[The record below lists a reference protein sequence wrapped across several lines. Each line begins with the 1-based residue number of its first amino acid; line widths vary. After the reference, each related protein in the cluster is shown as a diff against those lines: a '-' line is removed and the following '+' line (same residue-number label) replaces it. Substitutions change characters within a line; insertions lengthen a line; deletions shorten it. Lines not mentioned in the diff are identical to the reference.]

1 MGQRAFAHGHYVS
14 NYERGAVTPS
24 RTSLQ
29 STVAEME
36 EWCESNQVDVTDE
49 FAELRD
55 LAHSAVLWS
64 RVQSIEQITSEEP
77 VYDLCLDRHNCFV
90 ANNLVVHNCIIFI
103 DEIDA
108 VGRHRGA
115 GLGGGH
121 DEREQTLNQL
131 LVEMDGFES
140 NEGVIMIAAT
150 NRPDVLDPALLRPG
164 RFDRQIVVDWPDV
177 RGREGIL
184 KVHTRKIPLSEDV
197 DLKLIARGTPGMAGA
212 DLANLVNE
220 AALLAARRNHK
231 KVTLLDFEDAKDKV
245 MLGMERKSLVMTEEE
260 RRTTAYHEAGHAL
273 AAWLMPGSEPVNK
286 ITIIPRGR
294 ALGVTSYLPTE
305 ERYSRSKEDLE
316 RMLCAAM
323 GGRAAEYL
331 VFKHY
336 TTGASNDLERSTG
349 LARRMVCELGM
360 SENLGPLTF
369 GKKEEMVFLG
379 REISS
384 HKDYSEQTAQLIDQ
398 EVRTI
403 VERAYKRALGLL
415 SENIDKLHLLA
426 TTLLEREVIDGDQMN
441 RVLRGEKLE
450 PPRSAEQEPAADA
463 PPKPEGQVSKAGEG
477 GLEAFGPPAP
487 RPAGA

>member
-1 MGQRAFAHGHYVS
+1 MPQRAFYRGNYVS
-14 NYERGAVTPS
+14 TYEHGNVVPS
-24 RTSLQ
+24 RTTLQ
-29 STVAEME
+29 TVVDEME
-36 EWCESNQVDVTDE
+36 SWCAQHSIDVTDE
-49 FAELRD
+49 FARLRD
-55 LAHSAVLWS
+55 LSQSAVLWS
-64 RVQSIEQITSEEP
+64 RIESIERRHEVVP
-77 VYDLCLDRHNCFV
+77 VYDLCLDRYHCFV
-90 ANNLVVHNCIIFI
+90 ANNVVTHNCIIFI

-131 LVEMDGFES
+131 LVEMDGFDS

-184 KVHTRKIPLSEDV
+184 KVHTRRIPLAEDV
-197 DLKLIARGTPGMAGA
+197 DLGQIARGTPGMAGA

-231 KVTLLDFEDAKDKV
+231 KVQMRDFQDAKDKV
-245 MLGMERKSLVMTEEE
+245 MLGMERKSLVMTEAE
-260 RRTTAYHEAGHAL
+260 RKSTAYHEAGHAL
-273 AAWLMPGSEPVNK
+273 VAWLLPGADPVDK

-294 ALGVTSYLPTE
+294 ALGVTSYLPKE
-305 ERYSRSKEDLE
+305 ERYARSKEDLL
-316 RMLCAAM
+316 RSLCMLM

-331 VFKHY
+331 VFNHL
-336 TTGASNDLERSTG
+336 TTGASNDIERATG

-379 REISS
+379 REIAS
-384 HKDYSEQTAQLIDQ
+384 HKDYSEQTAELIDK
-398 EVRTI
+398 EVRQM
-403 VERAYKRALGLL
+403 VEAAYDRALTLL
-415 SENIDKLHLLA
+415 RENLDKLNLVA
-426 TTLLEREVIDGDQMN
+426 QALLEREVLDGDQMN
-441 RVLRGEKLE
+441 RLLRGEKLE
-450 PPRSAEQEPAADA
+450 PLQTGTEKAEPEPSIEE
-463 PPKPEGQVSKAGEG
+463 KPAKIEGPETI
-477 GLEAFGPPAP
+477 EPFRPPAP